1 MGGGGRAVDALVL
14 VLLSGVGAG
23 QATQRHQPHHE
34 AKIGVRFAGLDQLV
48 HLIGLGEVMPRLG
61 RGFVEFL
68 YGSTRAGEGFPNG
81 NQPVSFARHG
91 LSRFALSAEPGL
103 RQIVGR
109 LETHPEIG
117 VRPTGRF
124 EL

>member
-1 MGGGGRAVDALVL
+1 MPGCRSNDPNGGSEHDCWVL
-14 VLLSGVGAG
+14 
-23 QATQRHQPHHE
+23 PHE
-34 AKIGVRFAGLDQLV
+34 AKIGFRFAGSHKLV
-48 HLIGLGEVMPRLG
+48 HLVGLGEVVQRLG
-61 RGFVEFL
+61 RGFADRL
-68 YGSTRAGEGFPNG
+68 DRAVQIGQGFPNG